1 MLTIKQQKI
10 IKTIAYSLEV
20 LFIAIFITLCVA
32 VGVKNNKLKQQTVQ
46 IKALTEQVD
55 SLARV
60 NTALGAESVF
70 TVNVAFELNQ
80 KNVLSFAQ
88 TNAQNIAREVA
99 TMTRQ
104 ELYDS
109 LYAKKYTDK
118 K

>member
-1 MLTIKQQKI
+1 MLLTVKQQKI
-10 IKTIAYSLEV
+10 VKAIAYTVEV
-20 LFIAIFITLCVA
+20 LIVAIFIAMCVA
-32 VGVKNNKLKQQTVQ
+32 VGVKNKTIKNQNYQ

-55 SLARV
+55 SLSKV
-60 NTALGAESVF
+60 NAALGAETVF
-70 TVNVAFELNQ
+70 TVNVSFELNQ

-109 LYAKKYTDK
+109 LYVKK
-118 K
+118 